1 MGCFICVNINLVI
14 VLTDTSNFVISGDI
28 LFKMLVWVINE
39 MTFAFPLKFYYWF
52 TRPIFLL

>member
-39 MTFAFPLKFYYWF
+39 MTFAFPLKFYY
-52 TRPIFLL
+52 